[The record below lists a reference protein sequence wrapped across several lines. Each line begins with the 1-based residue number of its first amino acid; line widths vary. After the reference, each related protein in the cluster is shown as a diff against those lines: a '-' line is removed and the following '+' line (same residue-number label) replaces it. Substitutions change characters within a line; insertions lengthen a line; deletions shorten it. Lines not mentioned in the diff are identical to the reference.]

1 MGHVMPDMI
10 NRVKRYTDDVP
21 LFSRFQI
28 ENQIETAYSR
38 TVPLPSGGS
47 IVIDHTEA
55 LVAIELTPPAPPPA
69 ETSKPLPSTP
79 MKKLLK
85 KLRVRCVCVTSAA

>member
-38 TVPLPSGGS
+38 TVPLPS
-47 IVIDHTEA
+47 
-55 LVAIELTPPAPPPA
+55 
-69 ETSKPLPSTP
+69 
-79 MKKLLK
+79 
-85 KLRVRCVCVTSAA
+85 AARL